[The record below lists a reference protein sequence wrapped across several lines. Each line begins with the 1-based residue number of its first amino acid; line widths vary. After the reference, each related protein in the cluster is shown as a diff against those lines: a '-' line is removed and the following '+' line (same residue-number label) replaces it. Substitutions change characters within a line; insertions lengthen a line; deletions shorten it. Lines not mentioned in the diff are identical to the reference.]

1 MKHGILCGLV
11 TSAVA
16 ALASSAF
23 ALTPMSA
30 VLDGAQETPPNGSAG
45 TGLGRIV
52 VDTSTHTMFYYFE
65 FSGLGAPETAAHIH
79 GFAPPGVA
87 AGVLQPLSLG
97 SPKIGAWAYGA
108 ANEAN
113 VLAGLTYVNV
123 HSSAF
128 PGGEI
133 RGQILVDPTP
143 NMVAILQ
150 GTQETPPNASPAQG
164 IGFFNL
170 DLGLNTLSID
180 IHFAGL
186 TATETAAHIH
196 GFAPPGMAAGVLFP
210 LPLGNPKTTVWNFPA
225 ADGPSILAGLTYA
238 NIHTSTFG
246 GGEIRGQILATSA
259 ATTGAPV
266 IPTHVATMSLVA
278 APNPVRVGGG
288 NVALFYAI
296 PAAGDMD
303 ITIHDV
309 AGRVVKTVH
318 HGHAEA
324 NGIFAWDTRDDRG
337 ATVAS
342 GVYFARLVS
351 AGRVETR
358 TITVLK

>member
-1 MKHGILCGLV
+1 VKHRILCGLV
-11 TSAVA
+11 TSTIAAVA
-16 ALASSAF
+16 TSAF
-23 ALTPMSA
+23 ALAPFSA
-30 VLDGAQETPPNGSAG
+30 TINGAQETPPNASPA
-45 TGLGRIV
+45 TGLGRCI
-52 VDTSTHTMFYYFE
+52 VDTSSHTLFYYFE
-65 FSGLGAPETAAHIH
+65 FSGLLGAETLAHIH
-79 GFAPPGVA
+79 GFAPPGVP
-87 AGVLQPLSLG
+87 AGVLQPLALG
-97 SPKIGAWAYGA
+97 SPKIGAWVYGA

-113 VLAGLTYVNV
+113 VLAGLTYVNI
-123 HSSAF
+123 HSAVF
-128 PGGEI
+128 GGGEI
-133 RGQILVDPTP
+133 RGQIVVDPAT
-143 NMVAILQ
+143 NMVAVLQ
-150 GTQETPPNASPAQG
+150 GSQETPPNLSPAQG
-164 IGFFNL
+164 IGFFNIDPGL
-170 DLGLNTLSID
+170 FTLGID

-186 TATETAAHIH
+186 TGMENAAHIH
-196 GFAPPGMAAGVLFP
+196 GYAPPGMPAGVVFP
-210 LPLGNPKTTVWNFPA
+210 LPAGNPKLTVWHFPA
-225 ADGPSILAGLTYA
+225 ADTPNILGGLAYA
-238 NIHTSTFG
+238 NIHSTTFG
-246 GGEIRGQILATSA
+246 GGEIRGQILPVSPVTD
-259 ATTGAPV
+259 APV

-296 PAAGDMD
+296 PAAGDVD

-324 NGIFAWDTRDDRG
+324 NGIFAWDTRDEHG